1 MRLKIHNAIG
11 VFAWSLAILAGSLPG
26 ASVASILHVTTTDRY
41 LDRQPAMRAI
51 SYSAPSYATY
61 ASFAMNDAPVPDQSS
76 VLGAPEVNGRT
87 MFAAI
92 LGLIGMRLWR
102 SGKKMLPIIK

>member
-51 SYSAPSYATY
+51 SYSTPGYATY
-61 ASFAMNDAPVPDQSS
+61 ASFAVNDAPVPAKSS
-76 VLGAPEVNGRT
+76 VSGVPEVDGLT

-92 LGLIGMRLWR
+92 FGLIGMRLWR
-102 SGKKMLPIIK
+102 GGEKTLPIIK

>member
-26 ASVASILHVTTTDRY
+26 TSVASMRHVTATDSY
-41 LDRQPAMRAI
+41 PDRQPAMRPA
-51 SYSAPSYATY
+51 SYSPPGYAY
-61 ASFAMNDAPVPDQSS
+61 ASFAVNDAPVSAKSS
-76 VLGAPEVNGRT
+76 VSGVPEVDGRT

-92 LGLIGMRLWR
+92 LGLVGMRLWR
-102 SGKKMLPIIK
+102 GGEKTLPIIK